1 MKNQLTS
8 NWLKKINLQDSSSED
23 EKTDRNSQKK
33 EVLYPNLYMIPN
45 EKYPHL
51 QRQYLITK
59 LDLLIHVHK
68 KEENILL
75 QKKIGWNILYSYF
88 FQKLFL
94 ISKSEREKNKFL
106 NLKEVEFRIRKQIGK
121 IRQKK
126 LTYEEEENN
135 KEINFDLFEKKN
147 QIEQMRIEIEN
158 LKKDYAYQISIVGPL
173 MEGSGKG
180 KDEKNINIDFKN
192 LPEISDDRII
202 DLLIFY
208 IRKDFPMRE
217 KNEIGMEIKQRK
229 EKLLIKIKKDI

>member
-94 ISKSEREKNKFL
+94 ISKSERE
-106 NLKEVEFRIRKQIGK
+106 
-121 IRQKK
+121 
-126 LTYEEEENN
+126 
-135 KEINFDLFEKKN
+135 
-147 QIEQMRIEIEN
+147 
-158 LKKDYAYQISIVGPL
+158 
-173 MEGSGKG
+173 
-180 KDEKNINIDFKN
+180 
-192 LPEISDDRII
+192 
-202 DLLIFY
+202 
-208 IRKDFPMRE
+208 
-217 KNEIGMEIKQRK
+217 
-229 EKLLIKIKKDI
+229 